1 MANKYAM
8 QIAPNSHLQ
17 HAINKGEESTRG
29 NPSPGRA
36 VVPYFGSLFC
46 PLFLILE
53 YYHPPIPPHTT
64 SLARGWQDGRGLTA
78 QLQPDAVPDHAS
90 CLWKTTKPGQARS
103 DLSVQHP

>member
-1 MANKYAM
+1 M
-8 QIAPNSHLQ
+8 QLIKERKAQEVTPLLEGLLSLILGHYF
-17 HAINKGEESTRG
+17 
-29 NPSPGRA
+29 
-36 VVPYFGSLFC
+36 VPYSLFWNT
-46 PLFLILE
+46 IT
-53 YYHPPIPPHTT
+53 HPSHPSHTT